1 MLKQLRQSLNSIVF
15 AGLKPDAPREQ
26 TARLRWLGPL
36 RGLLERV
43 LQAPAPSDPLYLSNR
58 TFDQK
63 AKLGLAIAV
72 PCLIVVGVTALG
84 LSHFFQAKGP
94 GPSAEPT
101 AAEVAA
107 KLLPN
112 MGKIGNIEV
121 NKDVQ
126 VLEAHVELEGGPK
139 VTGTAKNNTDRLIPA
154 TEIILNLTDQ
164 SSSLLGAVSV
174 HVDNLAPHATAAFQV
189 PIEETNAA
197 FALVREIQTR

>member
-1 MLKQLRQSLNSIVF
+1 MLKRLRGFIDSVVF

-26 TARLRWLGPL
+26 AKRLRWLGPL

-43 LQAPAPSDPLYLSNR
+43 LLRPAPSDPLYLSNR

-63 AKLGLAIAV
+63 VKHGLAIAV

-84 LSHFFQAKGP
+84 LSHFFHANEHGP
-94 GPSAEPT
+94 AAEPT
-101 AAEVAA
+101 GAELAA

-112 MGKIGNIEV
+112 LDKVAKIEANR
-121 NKDVQ
+121 DVE
-126 VLEAHVELEGGPK
+126 VLEAHVELEGGAK

>member
-1 MLKQLRQSLNSIVF
+1 MLKQLRQSVNSILF

-26 TARLRWLGPL
+26 AKRLRWLGPL

-43 LQAPAPSDPLYLSNR
+43 LRAPAPSDPLYLSNR

-84 LSHFFQAKGP
+84 LSHFFHAKGP

-101 AAEVAA
+101 GAELAA

-112 MGKIGNIEV
+112 VGKIGNIVV

-126 VLEAHVELEGGPK
+126 VLEAHVELEGGAK
-139 VTGTAKNNTDRLIPA
+139 LTGTAKNNTDRLIHTA
-154 TEIILNLTDQ
+154 EIVFNLTDQ
-164 SSSLLGAVSV
+164 GGSQVGAVSAQ
-174 HVDNLAPHATAAFQV
+174 VDNLAPNATVKFQI
-189 PIEETNAA
+189 PIEQTNAA
-197 FALVREIQTR
+197 FALVREVQTQ

>member
-26 TARLRWLGPL
+26 AARLRWLGPL

-84 LSHFFQAKGP
+84 LSHFFHAKGP
-94 GPSAEPT
+94 RQSRQP
-101 AAEVAA
+101 
-107 KLLPN
+107 
-112 MGKIGNIEV
+112 
-121 NKDVQ
+121 
-126 VLEAHVELEGGPK
+126 PK
-139 VTGTAKNNTDRLIPA
+139 WR
-154 TEIILNLTDQ
+154 
-164 SSSLLGAVSV
+164 
-174 HVDNLAPHATAAFQV
+174 
-189 PIEETNAA
+189 
-197 FALVREIQTR
+197 

>member
-1 MLKQLRQSLNSIVF
+1 MLKRLRGFIDSVVF
-15 AGLKPDAPREQ
+15 AGLKPDAPRGQ
-26 TARLRWLGPL
+26 AKRLRWLGPL

-43 LQAPAPSDPLYLSNR
+43 LLRPAPSDPLYLSNR

-63 AKLGLAIAV
+63 VKHGLAIAV
-72 PCLIVVGVTALG
+72 PCLIVVGVMALG
-84 LSHFFQAKGP
+84 LSHFFHANEHGP
-94 GPSAEPT
+94 AAEPSSAEL
-101 AAEVAA
+101 AA

-112 MGKIGNIEV
+112 LDKVAKIEANR
-121 NKDVQ
+121 DVE
-126 VLEAHVELEGGPK
+126 VLEAHVEIEGGAK
-139 VTGTAKNNTDRLIPA
+139 VTGTAKNNTDRLIPT

-164 SSSLLGAVSV
+164 NSSLLGAVSV